1 MVKITS
7 KEVLGLIY
15 AALEAKD
22 QMGWIAPLSLETISN
37 SAQEK
42 YAWLGNVPQMREWKG
57 NRIAKQLREYDYTI
71 VNREFESTLEIAL
84 NDLRRDKTGQLVK
97 RIGELAKRAD
107 THWAT
112 LITELITNAT
122 SATLG
127 KCYDGNAFFSAS
139 HADGDSGT
147 QTNLLT
153 ATEVPTLN
161 VGTATAPT
169 AAEMA
174 EAIFGAI
181 GYSYSYKDD
190 QGEPINED
198 AKNWVVMAGNA
209 TIFGAAAK
217 AIAQNM
223 VNSGG
228 AAIDNVLKNV
238 GLTITPVFNARLT
251 AASWTDKFL
260 LFRADAPVAPFIRQ
274 SETAMNVNALAEGSD
289 YEFTNK
295 AHLYGVDVNRA
306 AGYGLWQGALHCT
319 LS

>member
-1 MVKITS
+1 MEKITS
-7 KEVLGLIY
+7 KGVLGMIY
-15 AALEAKD
+15 AALEAKN
-22 QMGWIAPLSLETISN
+22 QMNWIDPLSLETTSN
-37 SAQEK
+37 SASEK

-57 NRIAKQLREYDYTI
+57 NRISKQLREYDYTI
-71 VNREFESTLEIAL
+71 VNRLFEATLEVAVA
-84 NDLRRDKTGQLVK
+84 DLRRDKTGQLQK
-97 RIGELAKRAD
+97 RIAELARRAD

-112 LITELITNAT
+112 LITELITNGT

-127 KCYDGNAFFSAS
+127 KCYDGAAFFSAA
-139 HADGDSGT
+139 HTEGDSGT

-153 ATEVPTLN
+153 ATEVTSLN

-174 EAIFGAI
+174 SAIFDCIAYAGT
-181 GYSYSYKDD
+181 YKDD

-198 AKNWVVMAGNA
+198 ATNWILMAGNA
-209 TIFGAAAK
+209 TIWGAAAK
-217 AIAQNM
+217 AISQNM

-238 GLTITPVFNARLT
+238 GLNIQPVFNARLT
-251 AASWTDKFL
+251 ASSWTDKFL

-295 AHLYGVDVNRA
+295 AHLYGLDVNRA